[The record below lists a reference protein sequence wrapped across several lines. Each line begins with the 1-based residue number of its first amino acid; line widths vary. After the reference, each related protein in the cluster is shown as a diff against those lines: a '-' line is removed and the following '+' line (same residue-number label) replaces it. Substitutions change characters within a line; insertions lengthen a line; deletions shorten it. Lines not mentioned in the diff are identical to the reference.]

1 MDKNTNNSSL
11 DFLALLERINYIDK
25 DTGNLIGL
33 NEDINKK
40 LKEVLQFISSEI
52 DFDGSIN
59 VGELNIKIIF
69 NGKKNISAEVY
80 HDCYKD
86 IE

>member
-1 MDKNTNNSSL
+1 MDKNTDNSSL
-11 DFLALLERINYIDK
+11 DFLTLLERINYIDK

-40 LKEVLQFISSEI
+40 LKEVFQFISSEI
-52 DFDGSIN
+52 GFEDSLN

-80 HDCYKD
+80 HDCYRD
-86 IE
+86 ME